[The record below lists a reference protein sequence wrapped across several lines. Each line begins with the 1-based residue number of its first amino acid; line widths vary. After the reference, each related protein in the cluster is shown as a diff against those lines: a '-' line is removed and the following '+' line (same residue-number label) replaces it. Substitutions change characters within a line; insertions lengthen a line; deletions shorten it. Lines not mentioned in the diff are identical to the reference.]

1 MTSYRKE
8 KILSQSF
15 KHEDTISSEISKAYK
30 NKDVTSTPMKNLSRC
45 MNLNSTKEVNVCQFA
60 STVAK
65 YIAIYN
71 DDEEFD
77 LKKDYG
83 SPGAYA
89 EETIETMED
98 LFLSTLFEIYVHLV
112 INKN

>member
-1 MTSYRKE
+1 
-8 KILSQSF
+8 
-15 KHEDTISSEISKAYK
+15 
-30 NKDVTSTPMKNLSRC
+30 MKNLSLC
-45 MNLNSTKEVNVCQFA
+45 MNFNSTKKVDACQFA

-77 LKKDYG
+77 LKKNYG

-89 EETIETMED
+89 GETIETMED
-98 LFLSTLFEIYVHLV
+98 LFLSTILEIYVHLV
-112 INKN
+112 INKIDLIM